1 MCLREGRS
9 RRAHAAGPTKA
20 DTLPLS
26 LLPVACLPHLTS
38 LGLTKAGMG
47 AFPSA
52 DIYVTVLPFRCVRAR
67 GSAIKRMRAE
77 LHLQEALVVQREED
91 AKCHEEALR
100 LRRVKVC
107 KEPSVPCERL

>member
-1 MCLREGRS
+1 
-9 RRAHAAGPTKA
+9 
-20 DTLPLS
+20 
-26 LLPVACLPHLTS
+26 
-38 LGLTKAGMG
+38 MG